1 MLENYKKTPREIN
14 LLIRSLNI
22 PLRDVRSWINYSKK
36 GERRLLLR
44 KEVMR
49 LAVHQD
55 VSYEQFKMLAKSVY
69 KTRNFGASDSWCVNY
84 IRRYRLE
91 HLIDIPRHLLE
102 K

>member
-1 MLENYKKTPREIN
+1 MLANYKKTPREIN

-22 PLRDVRSWINYSKK
+22 PLKDVRSWINYSKK

-49 LAVHQD
+49 LAIHQD
-55 VSYEQFKMLAKSVY
+55 VSYEQFKILAKSVY
-69 KTRNFGASDSWCVNY
+69 KTRNFSANDNWCVNY
-84 IRRYRLE
+84 IRRYRIE
-91 HLIDIPRHLLE
+91 HMIDIPRHLLE